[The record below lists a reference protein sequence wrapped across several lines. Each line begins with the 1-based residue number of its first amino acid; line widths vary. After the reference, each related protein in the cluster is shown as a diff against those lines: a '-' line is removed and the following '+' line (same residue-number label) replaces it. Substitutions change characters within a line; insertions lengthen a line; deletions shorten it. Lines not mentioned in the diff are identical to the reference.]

1 LTSRRIEQRGLRR
14 IILRSM
20 DGPGNNGRLPMG
32 FLITLGVMFALVGCS
47 HGSESAKGTLCSGL
61 PELRLTVR
69 ELRHGSVADTPALDA
84 LSLSQS
90 HILDAARAFRNM
102 GEPHQADRA
111 RAIAVSIDNLKRQSF
126 KARKEA
132 RLLNL

>member
-1 LTSRRIEQRGLRR
+1 
-14 IILRSM
+14 M

-32 FLITLGVMFALVGCS
+32 ILITLGVMFALVGCS

-90 HILDAARAFRNM
+90 HMLDAARAFRNM

-111 RAIAVSIDNLKRQSF
+111 RAIAVSIDNLKQAIIQGAERGPAIESVI
-126 KARKEA
+126 ATTAAVPSGYCRS
-132 RLLNL
+132 